1 MLDRHFFVVYKIN
14 RESEKPK
21 TFKTGERKMNDGIT
35 IDQVKASR
43 RILERGIAR
52 LIRAHTGF
60 TGDNPEI
67 TVERILVISE
77 EGRSFRYEVKTK

>member
-1 MLDRHFFVVYKIN
+1 M
-14 RESEKPK
+14 K
-21 TFKTGERKMNDGIT
+21 TDIT
-35 IDQVKASR
+35 IDQVKAFR

-52 LIRAHTGF
+52 LIRTHAGF